1 MRPID
6 LQKRLEDQP
15 FQPFRIHLTD
25 GTVIDVE
32 RPGMVIVGIATA
44 VLPTEYKVDTDG
56 ARVAADFRTINLRQ
70 IVQFSDARPKT
81 NGHRRRKR

>member
-25 GTVIDVE
+25 GTIINVE

-44 VLPTEYKVDTDG
+44 VLPTEYKIDGDG
-56 ARVAADFRTINLRQ
+56 ARVATDFRTINLRH
-70 IVQFSDARPKT
+70 IVQFSDVPAKSS
-81 NGHRRRKR
+81 GQRRKKR